1 MGNLVFKLFICY
13 SPLNFYNSLKKL
25 HSSVPA
31 KFIQD
36 SQTAI
41 KNQITRLVVLSKQHF
56 NTKCVNITRMNL
68 INRKINYKAI
78 LNHSSTNWARPMVRF
93 KCSFILIAIKY
104 LYITLK
110 QIIRQQK
117 MSFYLKS
124 VWIFTPTFFK

>member
-1 MGNLVFKLFICY
+1 M
-13 SPLNFYNSLKKL
+13 
-25 HSSVPA
+25 PA

-78 LNHSSTNWARPMVRF
+78 LNHSSTN
-93 KCSFILIAIKY
+93 
-104 LYITLK
+104 
-110 QIIRQQK
+110 
-117 MSFYLKS
+117 
-124 VWIFTPTFFK
+124 